1 MARVVVV
8 VAVLVV
14 VAAYAVLSGRWVS
27 TDSGWYEALPKP
39 AWQPPPWVFGVAW
52 PLNFLALAVSGV
64 ALGWTRPA
72 AESGWFLVVL
82 VASVVLALGW
92 AYAFY
97 VPHELGRAAVS
108 LGAAAVLT
116 WLLAVVA
123 GASLPW
129 AGWVLVPYA
138 VWMSIATSLSV
149 GYWWAARGA

>member
-1 MARVVVV
+1 MARVVVI
-8 VAVLVV
+8 VAILGVI
-14 VAAYAVLSGRWVS
+14 AAYAVLSGRWVS
-27 TDSGWYEALPKP
+27 TESGWYEALPKP

-64 ALGWTRPA
+64 AVGWTRPA
-72 AESGWFLVVL
+72 AESGRFLVVL

-92 AYAFY
+92 AHAFY
-97 VPHELGRAAVS
+97 VPHEMGRAAVS
-108 LGAAAVLT
+108 LAAAAALT

-123 GASLPW
+123 GASLTW

-149 GYWWAARGA
+149 GYWSAARGA